1 MNREGVGDPEVR
13 AAGRSKPDRE
23 WYPDNFDW
31 YLKWVAS
38 VIVLCSLAMRAA
50 GPEYRMLDIYFGWV
64 GIALWIWVSVIWR
77 DRALIMLNVVSWFM
91 LTVAILK
98 EWQSETPGRGK
109 RNIPGTLIVCSVSS
123 IRIYS
128 TWIASMDLEDER
140 DGYDTCKRDRKT
152 KK

>member
-1 MNREGVGDPEVR
+1 MKGRGDPMVR
-13 AAGRSKPDRE
+13 ADGRTKPDRE

-38 VIVLCSLAMRAA
+38 AIVLCSLAMRAA

-98 EWQSETPGRGK
+98 EW
-109 RNIPGTLIVCSVSS
+109 
-123 IRIYS
+123 
-128 TWIASMDLEDER
+128 
-140 DGYDTCKRDRKT
+140 
-152 KK
+152 